1 MTSWRSSVDEKNASN
16 SLVLVA
22 IENDMLSCSSWASQ
36 EVLLSLA
43 EYVILRF
50 PSTDCCDDDEEK

>member
-43 EYVILRF
+43 EYVIGF
-50 PSTDCCDDDEEK
+50 QATDCCDDDEEK